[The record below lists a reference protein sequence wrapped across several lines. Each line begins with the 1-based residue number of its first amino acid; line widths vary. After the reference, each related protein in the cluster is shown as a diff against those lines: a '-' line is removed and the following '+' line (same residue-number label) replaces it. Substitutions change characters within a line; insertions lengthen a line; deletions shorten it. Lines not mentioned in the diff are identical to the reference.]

1 MTATDRLPFR
11 SSRFGGRESEPSCQV
26 VKDRRL
32 ACRKAL
38 RFYVIAVVGWV
49 QEKSDR
55 TGLAGSKLGIPH
67 PPPGPSPSHVGRKKP
82 VYVPSEKRLSVAGSR
97 FSVCFQ
103 VGTGP
108 RAETQVSKTPRPWGT
123 WPFLVHRGSG
133 WEFKKR
139 GGQLAVLGSRFVF
152 GKKSWA
158 TSPAPAPCKRR
169 KERGTRQSTLKRV
182 QRLGGKPTA
191 TWHQRNVTV

>member
-1 MTATDRLPFR
+1 MTATDRVPFR

-97 FSVCFQ
+97 FSVVFRWELGLVQ
-103 VGTGP
+103 KP
-108 RAETQVSKTPRPWGT
+108 RSRKPRDPGAPGHSWFTARVAGNLRKAVVSCW
-123 WPFLVHRGSG
+123 FS
-133 WEFKKR
+133 
-139 GGQLAVLGSRFVF
+139 VLGLFSEKRA
-152 GKKSWA
+152 GPPCQLPLLAKDARSG
-158 TSPAPAPCKRR
+158 APDN
-169 KERGTRQSTLKRV
+169 
-182 QRLGGKPTA
+182 RL
-191 TWHQRNVTV
+191 